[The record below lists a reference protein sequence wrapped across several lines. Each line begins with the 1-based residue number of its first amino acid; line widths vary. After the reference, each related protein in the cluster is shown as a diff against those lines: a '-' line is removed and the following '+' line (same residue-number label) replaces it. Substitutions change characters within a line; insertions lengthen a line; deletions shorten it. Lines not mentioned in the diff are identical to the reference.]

1 MEKKEKKNGKE
12 SNITPQSL
20 LSRRRRA
27 SVLIIINTVTVSCYT
42 HIGEIKIKSRS
53 SNMDGFI
60 RWLSCEFHRT
70 RLINSHIL
78 FSFPLFPFRRHT
90 RARTDKR
97 TNETRGRCSF
107 ALAETIF
114 LRNSFF
120 VWKHFAGSASLFFES
135 TRNLRNDETFLKQKR
150 QSIEITRV
158 SFFSIGHRSL
168 YLSAKRT
175 SWLNFKRNVAS
186 KAKLFPFDSANS
198 LDLWSVRYVDAVNC
212 RRTVVPLLI

>member
-1 MEKKEKKNGKE
+1 MFVELNENTGEKNDENSNNRISDWIIKWKKKRKKNGKE

-90 RARTDKR
+90 RTRTDKR
-97 TNETRGRCSF
+97 TNETRGRATLYHLKF
-107 ALAETIF
+107 AIRSMQFPSSWNYIF
-114 LRNSFF
+114 
-120 VWKHFAGSASLFFES
+120 
-135 TRNLRNDETFLKQKR
+135 T
-150 QSIEITRV
+150 
-158 SFFSIGHRSL
+158 
-168 YLSAKRT
+168 
-175 SWLNFKRNVAS
+175 
-186 KAKLFPFDSANS
+186 
-198 LDLWSVRYVDAVNC
+198 
-212 RRTVVPLLI
+212 